1 MTGFENRAFRD
12 LANMKSRELEL
23 MEDNAAI
30 ELADQLRKLV
40 NQIYGYQEKQKNEM
54 GNNEPS

>member
-23 MEDNAAI
+23 TEDDAAI
-30 ELADQLRKLV
+30 ELAEQLRKLV
-40 NQIYGYQEKQKNEM
+40 NQIYGYQEKKKSDNLT
-54 GNNEPS
+54 N

>member
-23 MEDNAAI
+23 TEDNAAI
-30 ELADQLRKLV
+30 ELAEQLRKLV
-40 NQIYGYQEKQKNEM
+40 NQIYGYQEKQKSQFRRDE
-54 GNNEPS
+54 E